1 MRLTCT
7 DIRQDTSDINT
18 YWFEADQALDFIPG
32 QFLPIGVAIDGEVEQ
47 RCYSLASQP
56 GQSQCTLT
64 IKRVTDGLVSNFLA
78 DNLKVG
84 DELSALSA
92 SGEFNSNLFQEQSL
106 LMLSAGCGITPV
118 YSMLVARLAEN
129 PNADIIFAHSAST
142 AEGRLY
148 VDELNALT
156 ENHPNLKLVWCVSQ
170 ETSDEFAPRLSQSV
184 LAEMDEAI
192 QSRVALIC
200 GPNGYMQAAEEWLK
214 ALGMAPEQIHHEQ
227 FQLAMAE
234 LSQASGSHT
243 LTVNGQEVAVDGEQT
258 VLDALEGEG
267 LPIFAACRA
276 GVCGSCRCKGDKT
289 KVVSSTQGPLTD
301 EEVEQGYFLACASQV
316 NDDMFVEIG

>member
-7 DIRQDTSDINT
+7 EIRQDTQDINT

-32 QFLPIGVAIDGEVEQ
+32 QFLPIGVEIQGEVEQ

-56 GQSQCTLT
+56 GGKECSLT
-64 IKRVTDGLVSNFLA
+64 IKRVADGLVSNFLA

-84 DELSALSA
+84 DELEALPA
-92 SGEFNSNLFQEQSL
+92 SGEFNANLYTEQPL

-129 PNADIIFAHSAST
+129 PNSDILFVHSAST
-142 AEGRLY
+142 KEDRVY
-148 VDELNALT
+148 VEELEALAAKH
-156 ENHPNLKLVWCVSQ
+156 ENLNLVWCVSQ
-170 ETSDEFAPRLSQSV
+170 SSEFAPRLSQDV
-184 LAEMDEAI
+184 LANLDESLS
-192 QSRVALIC
+192 SRVALMC
-200 GPNGYMQAAEEWLK
+200 GPNGYMESAKDWLK
-214 ALGMAPEQIHHEQ
+214 ALGMPEAHIHHEQ
-227 FQLAMAE
+227 FQTAIAE
-234 LSQASGSHT
+234 LEATDGVHT
-243 LTVNGQEVAVDGEQT
+243 LSVNGQAVSIEGEQT
-258 VLDALEGEG
+258 VLDALESEG

-276 GVCGSCRCKGDKT
+276 GVCGSCRCKGDKD
-289 KVVSSTQGPLTD
+289 KLVSSTQGPLTD